1 MISLAEYSEDSEVSN
16 FLSSHTRH
24 AESAPHRS
32 CTLSPVR
39 ASNVRSVTG
48 LIYIAIIALWA
59 AVLIPMWL
67 RRHDQISEVRS
78 TARFENSMA
87 RLGSHG
93 EMSKGGGGRDLVNRE
108 ITVSPSGKRRAIILA
123 SLAGMTAMSLLLALT
138 SVAPKW
144 IPVFL
149 GVLTAAFMVASAMT
163 ASARTQSAPARIRR
177 PSPASRRERTA
188 APAESAAA
196 VNENGGEGWNAWDD
210 EDEAWEAVPT
220 TLPTYVTAPR
230 ASQVPRPIDKARP
243 GEWTGSAMVEAAQ
256 EMREASA
263 AQAAEIAAVAA
274 AYDDITAE
282 IPVIT
287 AEFERRAANG

>member
-1 MISLAEYSEDSEVSN
+1 MESSEDSGVSN
-16 FLSSHTRH
+16 FPSNHTRH
-24 AESAPHRS
+24 AERAPRRTY
-32 CTLSPVR
+32 TLSPIW
-39 ASNVRSVTG
+39 ASNVRGVTG
-48 LIYIAIIALWA
+48 LIYIVIIALWA

-87 RLGSHG
+87 RLGSHD
-93 EMSKGGGGRDLVNRE
+93 EMSIRRGGRDQMN
-108 ITVSPSGKRRAIILA
+108 SFSSMAPSAKRRAIVLA
-123 SLAGMTAMSLLLALT
+123 SLAGMTALTLLLALV

-144 IPVFL
+144 MPILFGL
-149 GVLTAAFMVASAMT
+149 LTAAFMVASAMT
-163 ASARTQSAPARIRR
+163 ASARTQAAPARVRR
-177 PSPASRRERTA
+177 TSPTSRRERV
-188 APAESAAA
+188 APAAAA
-196 VNENGGEGWNAWDD
+196 TAEKVDDWENWNAWDD
-210 EDEAWEAVPT
+210 DEEAWEAVPT

-282 IPVIT
+282 IPAIT
-287 AEFERRAANG
+287 ADYDRRAVNG

>member
-1 MISLAEYSEDSEVSN
+1 
-16 FLSSHTRH
+16 
-24 AESAPHRS
+24 
-32 CTLSPVR
+32 
-39 ASNVRSVTG
+39 VTG
-48 LIYIAIIALWA
+48 LIYIVIIALWA

-87 RLGSHG
+87 RLGSHD
-93 EMSKGGGGRDLVNRE
+93 EISGGRNYMSQM
-108 ITVSPSGKRRAIILA
+108 TSMNPAAKRRATILA
-123 SLAGMTAMSLLLALT
+123 SLAGMTALTLLLALI

-144 IPVFL
+144 MPILFGL
-149 GVLTAAFMVASAMT
+149 LTAAFMVASAMT
-163 ASARTQSAPARIRR
+163 ASARTQAAPARVRR
-177 PSPASRRERTA
+177 TTPASRRERTA
-188 APAESAAA
+188 APAVAPAA
-196 VNENGGEGWNAWDD
+196 VAVDDWENWNAWDD

-243 GEWTGSAMVEAAQ
+243 GEWTGSAMVEAAA

-274 AYDDITAE
+274 AYEDITAE
-282 IPVIT
+282 IPVVT
-287 AEFERRAANG
+287 ADYDRRAANG

>member
-1 MISLAEYSEDSEVSN
+1 MACSDDSEVSN
-16 FLSSHTRH
+16 FPSSHMRH
-24 AESAPHRS
+24 AEGAPHRTY
-32 CTLSPVR
+32 TLSPIW
-39 ASNVRSVTG
+39 ASNVRGVTG
-48 LIYIAIIALWA
+48 LIYIVIIALWA

-87 RLGSHG
+87 RLGSHD
-93 EMSKGGGGRDLVNRE
+93 EMRRNRGGRDHMNL
-108 ITVSPSGKRRAIILA
+108 THSMSPSAKRRAIVLA
-123 SLAGMTAMSLLLALT
+123 SLAGMTALTLLLALF

-144 IPVFL
+144 MPILFGL
-149 GVLTAAFMVASAMT
+149 LTAAFMVASAMT
-163 ASARTQSAPARIRR
+163 ASARTQAAPARVRR
-177 PSPASRRERTA
+177 TSPASRSERTA
-188 APAESAAA
+188 LPVSAKAA
-196 VNENGGEGWNAWDD
+196 VDDDWENWNAWDD

-243 GEWTGSAMVEAAQ
+243 GEWTGSAMVEAAA

-282 IPVIT
+282 IPAVS
-287 AEFERRAANG
+287 ADYDRLAVNG

>member
-1 MISLAEYSEDSEVSN
+1 M
-16 FLSSHTRH
+16 
-24 AESAPHRS
+24 
-32 CTLSPVR
+32 
-39 ASNVRSVTG
+39 TG
-48 LIYIAIIALWA
+48 LIYIVIIALWA

-87 RLGSHG
+87 RLGSHD
-93 EMSKGGGGRDLVNRE
+93 EVQFSRGGRDHMNRQ
-108 ITVSPSGKRRAIILA
+108 ITLTPSGKRRAIVLA
-123 SLAGMTAMSLLLALT
+123 SLTGLTALTLLLALV

-144 IPVFL
+144 MPILFGL
-149 GVLTAAFMVASAMT
+149 LTAAFMVASAMT
-163 ASARTQSAPARIRR
+163 APARTQAAPARVRR
-177 PSPASRRERTA
+177 TSPSSRSERAA
-188 APAESAAA
+188 APVAAKA
-196 VNENGGEGWNAWDD
+196 VVEDDWETWNAWDD

-256 EMREASA
+256 EMRDASA

-287 AEFERRAANG
+287 ADYDRRAVNQ

>member
-1 MISLAEYSEDSEVSN
+1 M
-16 FLSSHTRH
+16 
-24 AESAPHRS
+24 
-32 CTLSPVR
+32 
-39 ASNVRSVTG
+39 TG
-48 LIYIAIIALWA
+48 LIYIVIIALWA

-87 RLGSHG
+87 RLGSHD
-93 EMSKGGGGRDLVNRE
+93 EVQFSRGGRDHMSRQ
-108 ITVSPSGKRRAIILA
+108 ITLTPSGKRRAIVLA
-123 SLAGMTAMSLLLALT
+123 SLTALTALTLLLALV
-138 SVAPKW
+138 SAAPRW
-144 IPVFL
+144 MPILFGL
-149 GVLTAAFMVASAMT
+149 LTAAFMVASAMT
-163 ASARTQSAPARIRR
+163 ASARTQAAPARVRR
-177 PSPASRRERTA
+177 TSPASRSERTA
-188 APAESAAA
+188 APVAAMAA
-196 VNENGGEGWNAWDD
+196 VEDDWETWNAWDD

-256 EMREASA
+256 EMRDASA

-282 IPVIT
+282 IPVVSSDYD
-287 AEFERRAANG
+287 RRAVNQ

>member
-1 MISLAEYSEDSEVSN
+1 M
-16 FLSSHTRH
+16 RH
-24 AESAPHRS
+24 AEGAPHRTY
-32 CTLSPVR
+32 TLSPIR
-39 ASNVRSVTG
+39 ASNVRGVTG
-48 LIYIAIIALWA
+48 LIYIVIIALWA

-87 RLGSHG
+87 RLGSH
-93 EMSKGGGGRDLVNRE
+93 EEISNRRGGRDHM
-108 ITVSPSGKRRAIILA
+108 TMMSSMTPSARRRAIILA
-123 SLAGMTAMSLLLALT
+123 SLAGMTALTLLLALV

-144 IPVFL
+144 MPILFAL
-149 GVLTAAFMVASAMT
+149 MTAGFMVASAMT
-163 ASARTQSAPARIRR
+163 ASARTQAAPARVRR
-177 PSPASRRERTA
+177 TSPASRRERTA
-188 APAESAAA
+188 APAAAMAA
-196 VNENGGEGWNAWDD
+196 VEVDDWETWNAWDD
-210 EDEAWEAVPT
+210 EDEAWEPVPT

-282 IPVIT
+282 IPIVS
-287 AEFERRAANG
+287 AEYDRRAANG

>member
-1 MISLAEYSEDSEVSN
+1 MESSEGSGVSN
-16 FLSSHTRH
+16 FPSSHTRH
-24 AESAPHRS
+24 AERAPRRTY
-32 CTLSPVR
+32 TLSPIW
-39 ASNVRSVTG
+39 ASNVRGVTG
-48 LIYIAIIALWA
+48 LIYIVIIALWA

-87 RLGSHG
+87 RLGSHDDVQF
-93 EMSKGGGGRDLVNRE
+93 SRGGRDHMNRQ
-108 ITVSPSGKRRAIILA
+108 ITFTPSGKRRAIVLA
-123 SLAGMTAMSLLLALT
+123 SLTGLTALTLLLALV
-138 SVAPKW
+138 SAAPKW
-144 IPVFL
+144 MPILFGL
-149 GVLTAAFMVASAMT
+149 LTAAFMVASAMT
-163 ASARTQSAPARIRR
+163 ASARTQAAPARVRR
-177 PSPASRRERTA
+177 TSPASRSERTT
-188 APAESAAA
+188 APASAKAA
-196 VNENGGEGWNAWDD
+196 VEDDWENWNAWDD

-282 IPVIT
+282 IPVIS
-287 AEFERRAANG
+287 ADYDRRAANQ

>member
-1 MISLAEYSEDSEVSN
+1 
-16 FLSSHTRH
+16 
-24 AESAPHRS
+24 
-32 CTLSPVR
+32 
-39 ASNVRSVTG
+39 VTG

-87 RLGSHG
+87 RLGRHD
-93 EMSKGGGGRDLVNRE
+93 EVTNHVGGRDRMNRQ
-108 ITVSPSGKRRAIILA
+108 ITLTPAGKRRAMILA
-123 SLAGMTAMSLLLALT
+123 SLTGLTAITLLLALV

-144 IPVFL
+144 MPIFFGL
-149 GVLTAAFMVASAMT
+149 LTAAFMIASAMT
-163 ASARTQSAPARIRR
+163 ASARTAAAPARVRR
-177 PSPASRRERTA
+177 TSPASRSERTGVA
-188 APAESAAA
+188 ATTTSAAKA
-196 VNENGGEGWNAWDD
+196 DDWENWNAWDD
-210 EDEAWEAVPT
+210 EDEEWEALPT

-230 ASQVPRPIDKARP
+230 ASQVPRPIDKSRP

-256 EMREASA
+256 EMRDASA

>member
-1 MISLAEYSEDSEVSN
+1 
-16 FLSSHTRH
+16 
-24 AESAPHRS
+24 
-32 CTLSPVR
+32 
-39 ASNVRSVTG
+39 VTG
-48 LIYIAIIALWA
+48 LIYIVIIALWA

-87 RLGSHG
+87 RLGSHD
-93 EMSKGGGGRDLVNRE
+93 EMSRSRGGRDHMNL
-108 ITVSPSGKRRAIILA
+108 TSTMSPSAKRRAIILA
-123 SLAGMTAMSLLLALT
+123 SLAGLTALTLLLALV

-144 IPVFL
+144 MPILFGL
-149 GVLTAAFMVASAMT
+149 LTAAFMVASAMT
-163 ASARTQSAPARIRR
+163 ASARTQAAPARVRR
-177 PSPASRRERTA
+177 TSPASRRERTA
-188 APAESAAA
+188 VPAAAQSAAK
-196 VNENGGEGWNAWDD
+196 VDDWETWNAWDD

-282 IPVIT
+282 IPIVS
-287 AEFERRAANG
+287 AEYDRRAANG

>member
-1 MISLAEYSEDSEVSN
+1 M
-16 FLSSHTRH
+16 
-24 AESAPHRS
+24 
-32 CTLSPVR
+32 
-39 ASNVRSVTG
+39 TG

-87 RLGSHG
+87 RLGSHD
-93 EMSKGGGGRDLVNRE
+93 EMTSHRGGRDHMNRQ
-108 ITVSPSGKRRAIILA
+108 IAMTPSGKRRAIVLA
-123 SLAGMTAMSLLLALT
+123 SLTGLTAVTLLLALA
-138 SVAPKW
+138 SVAPQW
-144 IPVFL
+144 MPILFGL
-149 GVLTAAFMVASAMT
+149 LTAAFMVASAMT
-163 ASARTQSAPARIRR
+163 ASARTQAAPARVRR
-177 PSPASRRERTA
+177 TSPASRSERTGV
-188 APAESAAA
+188 AA
-196 VNENGGEGWNAWDD
+196 VQVEAEVDDWENWNAWDD
-210 EDEAWEAVPT
+210 EDGAWEAVPT

-256 EMREASA
+256 EMRDASA

-282 IPVIT
+282 IPVVS
-287 AEFERRAANG
+287 AEYDRRAVNQ

>member
-1 MISLAEYSEDSEVSN
+1 M
-16 FLSSHTRH
+16 
-24 AESAPHRS
+24 
-32 CTLSPVR
+32 
-39 ASNVRSVTG
+39 TG
-48 LIYIAIIALWA
+48 LIYIVIIALWA

-87 RLGSHG
+87 RLGSHDEIG
-93 EMSKGGGGRDLVNRE
+93 NRRGGRNHMSQM
-108 ITVSPSGKRRAIILA
+108 TSMNPAAKRRATILA
-123 SLAGMTAMSLLLALT
+123 SLAGMTALTLLLALV

-144 IPVFL
+144 MPILFGL
-149 GVLTAAFMVASAMT
+149 LTAAFMVASAMT
-163 ASARTQSAPARIRR
+163 ASARTQAAPARVRR
-177 PSPASRRERTA
+177 AEPASRRERTA
-188 APAESAAA
+188 APAAAQTAAA
-196 VNENGGEGWNAWDD
+196 VDDWENWNAWDD

-243 GEWTGSAMVEAAQ
+243 GEWTGSAMVEAAA

-274 AYDDITAE
+274 AYEDITAE
-282 IPVIT
+282 IPIVT
-287 AEFERRAANG
+287 ADYDRRAANG

>member
-1 MISLAEYSEDSEVSN
+1 MDCCEGSGASN

-24 AESAPHRS
+24 AETAPHRTY
-32 CTLSPVR
+32 TLSPIW
-39 ASNVRSVTG
+39 ASNVRGVTG
-48 LIYIAIIALWA
+48 LIYIVIIALWA

-87 RLGSHG
+87 RLGSHD
-93 EMSKGGGGRDLVNRE
+93 EMSIRRGGRDQMNSFS
-108 ITVSPSGKRRAIILA
+108 TMAPSAKRRAIVLA
-123 SLAGMTAMSLLLALT
+123 SLAGMTAVTLLLALV

-144 IPVFL
+144 MPILFGL
-149 GVLTAAFMVASAMT
+149 LTAAFMVASAMT
-163 ASARTQSAPARIRR
+163 ASARTQAAPARVRR
-177 PSPASRRERTA
+177 TSPTSRRERV
-188 APAESAAA
+188 APAAAA
-196 VNENGGEGWNAWDD
+196 TADKVDDWENWNAWDD
-210 EDEAWEAVPT
+210 DEEAWEAVPT

-282 IPVIT
+282 IPAIT
-287 AEFERRAANG
+287 ADYDRRAVNG

>member
-1 MISLAEYSEDSEVSN
+1 
-16 FLSSHTRH
+16 
-24 AESAPHRS
+24 
-32 CTLSPVR
+32 
-39 ASNVRSVTG
+39 VTG
-48 LIYIAIIALWA
+48 LIYIVIIALWA

-87 RLGSHG
+87 RLGSHD
-93 EMSKGGGGRDLVNRE
+93 EVTTRRGGRDQMNRQ
-108 ITVSPSGKRRAIILA
+108 VSFTPSGKRRAIVLA
-123 SLAGMTAMSLLLALT
+123 SLTGLTALTLLLALV

-144 IPVFL
+144 MPIL
-149 GVLTAAFMVASAMT
+149 GAVLTAGFMVASALT
-163 ASARTQSAPARIRR
+163 ASARTQAAPARVRR
-177 PSPASRRERTA
+177 VSPASRSERTA
-188 APAESAAA
+188 ATTSSAQADA
-196 VNENGGEGWNAWDD
+196 VVDDWETWNAWDD

-243 GEWTGSAMVEAAQ
+243 GEWTGTAMVEAAQ

-274 AYDDITAE
+274 AYDDITTE
-282 IPVIT
+282 IPVVS
-287 AEFERRAANG
+287 AEYDRHAVNG

>member
-1 MISLAEYSEDSEVSN
+1 MVCSDGSEASN
-16 FLSSHTRH
+16 CLSSHTRH
-24 AESAPHRS
+24 AERVPRR
-32 CTLSPVR
+32 TYPLSPMR
-39 ASNVRSVTG
+39 ASNVLDVTG
-48 LIYIAIIALWA
+48 LIYIVIIALWA

-87 RLGSHG
+87 RLGRHD
-93 EMSKGGGGRDLVNRE
+93 EVINHVGGRDHMNRQ
-108 ITVSPSGKRRAIILA
+108 ITWTPSGKRRAIVLA
-123 SLAGMTAMSLLLALT
+123 SLTGLTALTLLLALV
-138 SVAPKW
+138 SVAPQW
-144 IPVFL
+144 MPILFGL
-149 GVLTAAFMVASAMT
+149 LTAAFMVASAMT
-163 ASARTQSAPARIRR
+163 ASARTQAAPARVRR
-177 PSPASRRERTA
+177 TSPASRGERTGVNASEQTA
-188 APAESAAA
+188 AKVDDWET
-196 VNENGGEGWNAWDD
+196 WNAWDD

-230 ASQVPRPIDKARP
+230 ASQVPRPIDKSRP

-282 IPVIT
+282 IPVIS
-287 AEFERRAANG
+287 ADSDRRAVNQ